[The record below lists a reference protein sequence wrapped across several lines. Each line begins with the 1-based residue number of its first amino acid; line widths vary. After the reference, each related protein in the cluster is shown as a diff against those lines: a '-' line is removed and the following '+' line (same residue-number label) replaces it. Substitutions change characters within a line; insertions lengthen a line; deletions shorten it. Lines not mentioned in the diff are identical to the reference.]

1 MERSRVA
8 RDTSSAQVDFIKWT
22 TDDTLRE
29 NEILRRYHIQDRA
42 DYVAYH
48 RLCGRIR
55 RLAEL
60 LAKLPPTDAFR
71 IKVSAQL
78 VDKLYNIG
86 VLPQRK
92 NLNGVDQ

>member
-1 MERSRVA
+1 M
-8 RDTSSAQVDFIKWT
+8 DFLKWT
-22 TDDTLRE
+22 SDTTLRE

-42 DYVAYH
+42 DYIAYY
-48 RLCGRIR
+48 RLCSRIR

-60 LAKLPPTDAFR
+60 LSKLPPSDPFR
-71 IKVSAQL
+71 VKLTAQL

-92 NLNGVDQ
+92 NLNGVDK